1 MDTIPDLGLLAAEE
15 SPWDYSTPLCT
26 MINASDKKR
35 KAMRLAKTINSFPK
49 VQTEYFAARPIEDQT
64 CSVCKIRYQHLPP
77 LPADTDNYHINNLAI
92 TDRSQI
98 DNNLHVDNPA
108 ICLPCGHIL
117 CKSCTKNWLSINPS
131 CSSCR
136 HPIPLPVIVLPL
148 TAIDRFKQTCNLAR
162 MPTCTWRDF
171 KAFILDSGLEWR
183 PQEGG
188 LDKARC
194 KVAKGEVDRF
204 ESALVE
210 ESDRGWLK

>member
-1 MDTIPDLGLLAAEE
+1 MDTIPDLGLLAPEE

-35 KAMRLAKTINSFPK
+35 KAMWLAKTINSFPK
-49 VQTEYFAARPIEDQT
+49 VETEYFAARPIEDQT

-77 LPADTDNYHINNLAI
+77 LPADKDNYHTNNLAI

-98 DNNLHVDNPA
+98 DNNLQVDNPA
-108 ICLPCGHIL
+108 ISLPCGHIL

-148 TAIDRFKQTCNLAR
+148 TAIDRFRQTCNLAR
-162 MPTCTWRDF
+162 MPSCTWRDF

-194 KVAKGEVDRF
+194 KVAKDEVDLF

-210 ESDRGWLK
+210 QSDRGWLK